1 MKKILNFKIQ
11 NVAIVLFGLFSFL
24 GSMHQGSYIYDGF
37 HWGLVASNASDFLN
51 GKKPYDDFFVH
62 YGFLTVL
69 IQSFSLKIYNSVF
82 SIFILSAFFYSFSI
96 ILFSKLL
103 EKFLPTVY
111 VYVFLFILA
120 FMQPFIVYP
129 WHNYFIFFTSI
140 VSILCFIKRK
150 YFFLF
155 FFGFFLQL
163 GFLFS
168 ESYKIFSIFIIL
180 ISMFVIIKEN
190 HKILDKFKKIL
201 VIILGYALPLSIFL
215 IYLYLNNLFDA

>member
-24 GSMHQGSYIYDGF
+24 GSMHQGSYVYDGF

-69 IQSFSLKIYNSVF
+69 FQSFSLKIYNSVF

-111 VYVFLFILA
+111 VYVFLFILT
-120 FMQPFIVYP
+120 FMQPFIAYP

-140 VSILCFIKRK
+140 V
-150 YFFLF
+150 
-155 FFGFFLQL
+155 
-163 GFLFS
+163 
-168 ESYKIFSIFIIL
+168 
-180 ISMFVIIKEN
+180 
-190 HKILDKFKKIL
+190 
-201 VIILGYALPLSIFL
+201 
-215 IYLYLNNLFDA
+215 